1 MKSLGPPGELITLES
16 KLQMILRH
24 DPQLGITSRSRDCH
38 IQPMLT
44 IANAI
49 SGFNFYL
56 DSLSLLFS
64 LLHYLGST
72 LRSVKINQSTDEED
86 QRFALDFTVS
96 NVNGNRSLM
105 NHDSDTH

>member
-1 MKSLGPPGELITLES
+1 
-16 KLQMILRH
+16 
-24 DPQLGITSRSRDCH
+24 
-38 IQPMLT
+38 MLT

-49 SGFNFYL
+49 SGFNFYF
-56 DSLSLLFS
+56 DSLLGFFS
-64 LLHYLGST
+64 LLHILGST
-72 LRSVKINQSTDEED
+72 LRPVKINQSTDEED

>member
-1 MKSLGPPGELITLES
+1 
-16 KLQMILRH
+16 MILSWGS
-24 DPQLGITSRSRDCH
+24 PGSRGSRDCH

-49 SGFNFYL
+49 SGFNFYF
-56 DSLSLLFS
+56 DSLLGFFFFS
-64 LLHYLGST
+64 LLHILGST